1 MFQYNRDC
9 TPTPCEPGVTRRVMT
24 YTKDVMLCEITF
36 ETGARGNEH
45 SHPPYAGDVYRRG
58 KIRIHDRRRDKE
70 RGKGRQRPD
79 AAERCAQ
86 CSLPGGG
93 ETCRCL
99 YADARGVCLSFCFGL
114 RRAAEGLLF
123 CGAPLPSVQR
133 DVQYSRENGQKA
145 RREESFS

>member
-45 SHPPYAGDVYRRG
+45 SHPHTQATYIAEGKFAFTIGGETKNVEKGDSVLMPPNAVH
-58 KIRIHDRRRDKE
+58 K
-70 RGKGRQRPD
+70 
-79 AAERCAQ
+79 

-114 RRAAEGLLF
+114 RRTAEGLLF
-123 CGAPLPSVQR
+123 LRSADSFCA
-133 DVQYSRENGQKA
+133 A
-145 RREESFS
+145 RCTI